1 MKCPQE
7 CPWPSSPFST
17 PINVTPTKRKIR
29 FTDSTVSL
37 PRLFFFFF
45 FFPLIQT
52 QPNSFIPRAVFILS
66 LPHPRTSPPLCQLPP
81 SPNSG
86 SPASW
91 VILGFSGW
99 LAISSTPRLHSEGS
113 PTRFAS
119 GYTYLARPPLL
130 PLTHHAPHAA
140 QRPSSTSLDR
150 TDLDWK
156 VASYPSA
163 QASPLG
169 ATESSLLV
177 SPACLCSPAPK
188 QRLFTC
194 VNSY

>member
-37 PRLFFFFF
+37 PGLFYFFS
-45 FFPLIQT
+45 FPLIQT
-52 QPNSFIPRAVFILS
+52 QPDSFIPRAVFIFP
-66 LPHPRTSPPLCQLPP
+66 LPHPRRSPPLCQLPP

-99 LAISSTPRLHSEGS
+99 LAIWSTPRLCSKDS
-113 PTRFAS
+113 PICFTS

-130 PLTHHAPHAA
+130 PLTHPAPHAA

-150 TDLDWK
+150 TDLDRK
-156 VASYPSA
+156 VAS
-163 QASPLG
+163 
-169 ATESSLLV
+169 
-177 SPACLCSPAPK
+177 
-188 QRLFTC
+188 
-194 VNSY
+194 